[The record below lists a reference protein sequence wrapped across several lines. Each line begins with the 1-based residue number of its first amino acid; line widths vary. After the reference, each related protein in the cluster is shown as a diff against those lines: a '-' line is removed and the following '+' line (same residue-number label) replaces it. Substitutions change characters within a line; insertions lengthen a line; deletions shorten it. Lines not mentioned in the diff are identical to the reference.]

1 MLWLEATVR
10 RTVIKVR
17 AAAAL
22 LSIGVILSLMW
33 PQTASAT
40 TQMTATVGVNIR
52 SGPSTQTDILGGLY
66 RGQTVTAISSAQGWT
81 KINYDGST
89 AYIAS
94 SYLTK
99 GRDLPPPMRIGP
111 GSVKITTTAL
121 NLRTGPGLSY
131 RVIKV
136 LKGGA
141 RVTMTGKTARGWAEL
156 VNGRS
161 TGWSS
166 VQYLASSMYGRPAV
180 IGKRVA
186 TAELDIRTTSGVNSR
201 TVAEVK
207 RGTALSVTGAIQNAR
222 AQIIYKGAIRWVT
235 ARYLTKLASNLPSPP
250 RLPKITGTRY
260 AIAQLNIRSTYADN
274 YRLITE
280 VPRGT
285 ELKITGVVKNGR
297 MQIIFEKAVRWV
309 TAKYLSKSAP
319 SSIPSS
325 WRAVETGLKPNAIK
339 VHRAMRAR
347 FPQITVYGGV
357 RPSVIPDHEQGRA
370 LDCMIPNYQS
380 ASGRAFGYEVAAW
393 AKANARSLGIN
404 YVIWDQHIWN
414 ITRDSEGWRFMADRG
429 SDSANH
435 KNHIHIT
442 VFAAGFDPR

>member
-1 MLWLEATVR
+1 MLLLEATMR
-10 RTVIKVR
+10 RTVINVR
-17 AAAAL
+17 AAAVL
-22 LSIGVILSLMW
+22 FPVDVIVSLCW
-33 PQTASAT
+33 PQMASAT

-52 SGPSTQTDILGGLY
+52 SGSSTNTDILGGLF
-66 RGQTVTAISSAQGWT
+66 RGQTVTAISSSQGWT
-81 KINYDGST
+81 KISYDGST
-89 AYIAS
+89 AYVAS
-94 SYLTK
+94 RYLTK
-99 GRDLPPPMRIGP
+99 GKDLPPPLRIGP
-111 GSVKITTTAL
+111 GTVKVTTTAL

-131 RVIKV
+131 SVIKV

-141 RVTMTGKTARGWAEL
+141 RVTMTGKTARGWAQL

-166 VQYLASSMYGRPAV
+166 MQYLVSSMYGRPTI

-186 TAELDIRTTSGVNSR
+186 TADLDVRTTSGTDSR
-201 TVAEVK
+201 TVTEVK
-207 RGTALSVTGAIQNAR
+207 KGIALSVTGAIQNGR
-222 AQIIYKGAIRWVT
+222 AQIIYESRIRWVT
-235 ARYLTKLASNLPSPP
+235 ARYLTKLTSNLPSPP
-250 RLPKITGTRY
+250 RLPKIIGTRY
-260 AIAQLNIRSTYADN
+260 ATAALDIRSTYADK

-285 ELKITGVVKNGR
+285 ELKITGVVRNGR
-297 MQIIFEKAVRWV
+297 MQIIFDKAVRWV
-309 TAKYLSKSAP
+309 TATYLSKSAP

-325 WRAVETGLKPNAIK
+325 WLAVERGLKPNAIA

-370 LDCMIPNYQS
+370 LDSMIPDYRS
-380 ASGRAFGYEVAAW
+380 ASGKALGDEAAAW

-404 YVIWDQHIWN
+404 YVIWNQHIWN
-414 ITRDSEGWRFMADRG
+414 ITRDSEGWRYMADRG

-435 KNHIHIT
+435 LNHIHIT
-442 VFAAGFDPR
+442 VFADGLDPR

>member
-1 MLWLEATVR
+1 MR

-52 SGPSTQTDILGGLY
+52 SGPSTETDILGGLY
-66 RGQTVTAISSAQGWT
+66 RGQTVTAISSAHGWT

-89 AYIAS
+89 AYVAS
-94 SYLTK
+94 RYLTK
-99 GRDLPPPMRIGP
+99 GKDLPPPLRIGS
-111 GSVKITTTAL
+111 GSVKVTTTAL

-166 VQYLASSMYGRPAV
+166 VQYLVSSMYGVPAV

-186 TAELDIRTTSGVNSR
+186 TADLDIRTTSGAGSR
-201 TVAEVK
+201 TIAEVK
-207 RGTALSVTGAIQNAR
+207 KGTALSVTGAIQNGR
-222 AQIIYKGAIRWVT
+222 AQIIYKGLIRWVT
-235 ARYLTKLASNLPSPP
+235 AKYLTKLASNLPSPP
-250 RLPKITGTRY
+250 KLPKITGTRY
-260 AIAQLNIRSTYADN
+260 ATAALNIRSTYTDK

-285 ELKITGVVKNGR
+285 ALKITGVVKNGR

-309 TAKYLSKSAP
+309 TAQYLSKSAP

-339 VHRAMRAR
+339 VHRAMRCE
-347 FPQITVYGGV
+347 
-357 RPSVIPDHEQGRA
+357 IPADHR
-370 LDCMIPNYQS
+370 LRRC
-380 ASGRAFGYEVAAW
+380 ASIG
-393 AKANARSLGIN
+393 
-404 YVIWDQHIWN
+404 
-414 ITRDSEGWRFMADRG
+414 
-429 SDSANH
+429 
-435 KNHIHIT
+435 
-442 VFAAGFDPR
+442 DPRP

>member
-1 MLWLEATVR
+1 MR

-33 PQTASAT
+33 PHTASAT

-52 SGPSTQTDILGGLY
+52 SGPSTETDILGGLY

-94 SYLTK
+94 RYLTK
-99 GRDLPPPMRIGP
+99 GKDLPPPLRIGP
-111 GSVKITTTAL
+111 GTVKITTTAL

-166 VQYLASSMYGRPAV
+166 VQYLASSMYGRPAI

-186 TAELDIRTTSGVNSR
+186 TADLDIRTTSGANSR

-207 RGTALSVTGAIQNAR
+207 KGTALSVTGAIQYGR

-235 ARYLTKLASNLPSPP
+235 ARYLAKLTSNLPSPP
-250 RLPKITGTRY
+250 KLPKITGTRY
-260 AIAQLNIRSTYADN
+260 ATAALNIRSTYTDN

-339 VHRAMRAR
+339 VHRAMRAK

-370 LDCMIPNYQS
+370 LDAMIPDYRS

-393 AKANARSLGIN
+393 AKTNARSLGIN
-404 YVIWDQHIWN
+404 YIIWDQHIWN

-442 VFAAGFDPR
+442 VFASGLDPR